1 MPNAM
6 PPLPIH
12 HQLTVPAAPPST
24 IFGLSYPQLEA
35 FATGAIAALTF
46 VYIIVAFCQWLA
58 MRTAL
63 KQTRISNDATKESN
77 RIAAESAEL
86 ENRAWL
92 VAVPMPLP
100 QITTHTTTANIRVMN
115 VGHIPATSV
124 IVRAFGAISPG
135 PDVPSNIVLVE
146 EHDPGVCTLAP
157 GTNYALTSAA
167 PLHDLTEENLVAA
180 HDGTMTL
187 FVYCDISYTDWFKKP
202 RRTIACSYYRF
213 DQNAWATATKHERL
227 D

>member
-1 MPNAM
+1 MTIPSW
-6 PPLPIH
+6 PPVH
-12 HQLTVPAAPPST
+12 HQMLAPTAPPQT
-24 IFGLSYPQLEA
+24 LFGLSYTQLEA
-35 FATGAIAALTF
+35 FATATIAVLTL

-58 MRTAL
+58 MRAAL
-63 KQTRISNDATKESN
+63 RQTRISNDATKESN

-92 VAVPMPLP
+92 VAMPLP
-100 QITTHTTTANIRVMN
+100 LPQVTAQTTTAHIRVTN

-135 PDVPSNIVLVE
+135 PDVPDVIVPVE
-146 EHDPGVCTLAP
+146 NQNPGICTLAP
-157 GTNYALTSAA
+157 GNHVLNSAA
-167 PLHDLTEENLVAA
+167 PLHGISEENLVAA
-180 HDGTMTL
+180 HEGTKTL

-213 DQNAWATATKHERL
+213 DHNAWATAPKHDRL